1 MSRPAK
7 EQFFVLK
14 SSIENIYV
22 KKENQERKELLD
34 LIRQQNCVL
43 QEENASKNTII
54 KTLVENQTAINH
66 ASNEVKNATV
76 QELDKMKSRCRS
88 LNSYRNRVP
97 KTKSNH
103 EIKLVNRYETLYSDY
118 NSSETEDTSSDSA
131 SETSPDTCSRSI
143 QKITELNNKS
153 TETRHQKNNI
163 TTTNN
168 KKQPVNKENRSYGR
182 ENNNNLTRNTS
193 SASNGNSKPKIIVI
207 FLDSIL
213 KTLQIKRFNSL
224 QNGGVAH
231 LNSLNTKVAS
241 I

>member
-22 KKENQERKELLD
+22 KKENQESKELLD

-43 QEENASKNTII
+43 QEENASKNKII
-54 KTLVENQTAINH
+54 KTLVENQAAINH
-66 ASNEVKNATV
+66 VSNEVKNATV
-76 QELDKMKSRCRS
+76 QEFDKIKSRCRS
-88 LNSYRNRVP
+88 LNSFRNHAP

-118 NSSETEDTSSDSA
+118 KSSETEDTSSDSA

-143 QKITELNNKS
+143 QKITELNKS

-168 KKQPVNKENRSYGR
+168 KKQPVDKENRSYDR

-224 QNGGVAH
+224 KMVE
-231 LNSLNTKVAS
+231 
-241 I
+241 